1 MRKIAFIL
9 CFLWTVLPVAA
20 QEEDV
25 PISAGTDFYFT
36 VFDHSPEHQQTI
48 FLQIQAC
55 KLTRMTIQV
64 GNKPVQYMNDEFG
77 VCLGQVIQADPL
89 EVVHVQ
95 TTAPCYVSAMVVG
108 STCSAET
115 AIIPKHLLGCSYMLQ
130 GMPGSLI
137 ELNGV
142 PTQTYSQFSI
152 VGTSDNTS
160 MTIQSPVNLKCVTT
174 NQTIAAGSK
183 KRFLLDDGQVLLF
196 QPVNY
201 TQDITGVRV
210 HSNQPIAVFQGN
222 NLTRIYPGENWSDY
236 TWEQARP
243 ITNWGTEF
251 IVPKSALLQFNIPK
265 VTALQDNTDVYCWVN
280 GTKMYM
286 TTLNAGESYA
296 RAFDTGTSGTLDVVH
311 IQTTKPA
318 CCYLYFTG
326 STRNNGVGDPAM
338 VEIVPMDSP
347 STDTRWVMTQPAS
360 NAPYKIR
367 LLVTM
372 RADNVENVLI
382 NNYPASAYDLTSVT
396 TEEYITY
403 EMAYS
408 AVQTMRIQALQGG
421 FSAYTM
427 HVGQTAE
434 ASAMNVAL
442 PEIPSPPEL
451 CTNGQLI
458 YHRNSIGSYALF
470 SETLDGFCAGSNL
483 SFSAL
488 VSFIPYE
495 TVRLALIDPT
505 SDTELTHYEWHF
517 SEDESETISYN
528 GKKWYK
534 VGLNYT
540 VPEEQSDVTFRIEN
554 GYNAFIDS
562 FEVRLCTP
570 PLTII
575 APDTVC
581 VDTKNTFIADF
592 ENDGSMAEPL
602 QYQWYFSADSITW
615 TPLDEGHQKQLKLKA
630 KPRHTGWYKV
640 AVAGS
645 GNITNEM
652 CRSVSEP
659 HKFFVIEDCPPILCP
674 DGILLFREDFGGNDP
689 NEPRVSQTP
698 VAGMTYN
705 QLLDDYFG
713 IMRGGSYLVTK
724 MGYCNGDTS
733 VTNPYRGS
741 QWHLQ
746 DDHTYPGDYTR
757 GYFMEVDG
765 KGDNAAFYST
775 TINGLCAGS
784 DLSFVAYVANVV
796 RWNEYTGRPDYFAY
810 PRLLFRL
817 TDPTTNAELG
827 VYDTGEIPF
836 DSTFM
841 NDYSCWQYSSK
852 WHQVGMNFTVPEGLS
867 SVQLTIYNNSRGTTG
882 NDFAIDDIEVRL
894 CMEPISISSV
904 NPACRKKSHTFYG
917 AYENWGTLES
927 PEFMWSYSAD
937 SLTWTELQRGA
948 NRNYT
953 IPIVHRSH
961 EGWYKVTVANAGNLD
976 MPNCRETSEPFK
988 LSTQYC
994 NTAVDQYVDT
1004 TACDTLLYYDLTWRG
1019 HVWSAVETVVD
1030 TLRDIDIDDS
1040 VYVHKTLQTKICC
1053 PDIRTLRVDSA
1064 ICDTLMPFL
1073 WFYQDTMLLFT
1084 EVGAKEIEYPHWRWE
1099 NCIGE
1104 IHTLALDTF
1113 HCERLYLLIHNK
1125 YNWQLVCNNVE
1136 LARIFPELHPLEF
1149 QWFKDSVAIEGANTD
1164 DYSEEN
1170 ELHGVFQ
1177 LRIKL
1182 DQAVDNDDEY
1192 IWSNFLEILDTP
1204 APAPVTKRIYNSSGM
1219 IVSEDRMTRGVYL
1232 IRYQQGDKVWTEK
1245 KVIL

>member
-1 MRKIAFIL
+1 MKRFINI
-9 CFLWTVLPVAA
+9 VLGLLLMLPIAA

-25 PISAGTDFYFT
+25 PVSAGTDFYFT
-36 VFDHSPEHQQTI
+36 VFEHSPEQQQII
-48 FLQIQAC
+48 FLQVIAISPTTMEIWVDN
-55 KLTRMTIQV
+55 KLVSSQLD
-64 GNKPVQYMNDEFG
+64 PFG
-77 VCLGQVIQADPL
+77 ICLGQVIQAKPL
-89 EVVHVQ
+89 QSIHVRTSQ
-95 TTAPCYVSAMVVG
+95 ACFLSAMVTG
-108 STCSAET
+108 STCGAET
-115 AIIPKHLLGCSYMLQ
+115 AILPMHLLGCSYMLQ
-130 GMPGSLI
+130 GAAGSLI
-137 ELNGV
+137 ELEGV
-142 PTQTYSQFSI
+142 LTPTYSQFSV
-152 VGTSDNTS
+152 VGTTNHTTV
-160 MTIQSPVNLKCVTT
+160 TIKPPVDLTCVTT
-174 NQTIAAGSK
+174 NQTIPAGSTA
-183 KRFLLDDGQVLLF
+183 RFSLSEGQVLLF
-196 QPVNY
+196 QPTDY
-201 TQDITGVRV
+201 TKEITGVLV
-210 HSNQPIAVFQGN
+210 NSNQPVAVFQGN
-222 NLTRIYPGENWSDY
+222 NLTRIYPGENWADY
-236 TWEQARP
+236 IWEQARP
-243 ITNWGTEF
+243 VSNWGTDF
-251 IVPKSALLQFNIPK
+251 IIPKTALLRFNIAK
-265 VTALQDNTDVYCWVN
+265 VTALYDNTDVYCWVN
-280 GTKMYM
+280 GTKMLM
-286 TTLNAGESYA
+286 TTLNAGESYG
-296 RAFDTGTSGTLDVVH
+296 RVFDTGTASVLDALH
-311 IQTTKPA
+311 IQTTTPA

-338 VEIVPMDSP
+338 VEITPMDRP

-360 NAPYKIR
+360 NAPYQIR

-372 RADNVENVLI
+372 RTDNQNNVLI
-382 NNYPASAYDLTSVT
+382 NNYPPSTYNLPSVT
-396 TEEYITY
+396 TNEYISY

-408 AVQTMRIQALQGG
+408 AVQSMHIQALEGG
-421 FSAYTM
+421 FSAYTL
-427 HVGQTAE
+427 HIGQTSE
-434 ASAMNVAL
+434 ASAMSISL
-442 PEIPSPPEL
+442 PETLSPPEL
-451 CTNGQLI
+451 CLDGQLI
-458 YHRNSIGSYALF
+458 YHQESIGSYSVYNKPL
-470 SETLDGFCAGSNL
+470 SGFCPGSQL
-483 SFSAL
+483 SFSTL

-562 FEVRLCTP
+562 LEVRLCTP

-592 ENDGSMAEPL
+592 ENDGSLSEPL

-615 TPLDEGHQKQLKLKA
+615 TPINDGNKRELKLKA
-630 KPRHTGWYKV
+630 KPKHTGWYKV

-867 SVQLTIYNNSRGTTG
+867 SVQLTIYNNSQGTTG

-927 PEFMWSYSAD
+927 PEYMWTYSAD

-948 NRNYT
+948 NKNYT
-953 IPIVHRSH
+953 IPVVHRSH
-961 EGWYKVTVANAGNLD
+961 EGWYRVTVADAGNMD
-976 MPNCRETSEPFK
+976 MPNCRETSDPFK
-988 LSTQYC
+988 LATQYC
-994 NTAVDQYVDT
+994 NTAVDQYMDT

-1019 HVWSAVETVVD
+1019 HVWPDAGTVVD

-1040 VYVHKTLQTKICC
+1040 VYVYKTLQTTICC
-1053 PDIRTLRVDSA
+1053 PEIRTSRVDSA
-1064 ICDTLMPFL
+1064 VCDTLLPFL
-1073 WFYQDTMLLFT
+1073 WFYQDTMLLFSDIG
-1084 EVGAKEIEYPHWRWE
+1084 EQEIEYPHWRWE

-1104 IHTLALDTF
+1104 VHTLALDTF
-1113 HCERLYLLIHNK
+1113 HCERLYPIIVNK
-1125 YNWQLVCNNVE
+1125 YNWQLVCNNME
-1136 LARIFPELHPLEF
+1136 LARIFPDMHPLEF
-1149 QWFKDSVAIEGANTD
+1149 QWFKDSVAIEGANAD

-1182 DQAVDNDDEY
+1182 DRTVDNHDEY
-1192 IWSNFLEILDTP
+1192 IWSNILDIHDTP
-1204 APAPVTKRIYNSSGM
+1204 APAPIIKRVYNSQG
-1219 IVSEDRMTRGVYL
+1219 IPVSEEQTGSGVYL
-1232 IRYQQGDKVWTEK
+1232 IHYQQGDRVWTEK
-1245 KVIL
+1245 KVVL

>member
-9 CFLWTVLPVAA
+9 CFLWTVLPIVA

-152 VGTSDNTS
+152 IGTSNNTS

-201 TQDITGVRV
+201 TQDITGVQV
-210 HSNQPIAVFQGN
+210 HSNQPVAVFQGN

-296 RAFDTGTSGTLDVVH
+296 RTFDTGTSGTLDVVH

-347 STDTRWVMTQPAS
+347 STDTRWVMTHPAS

-403 EMAYS
+403 EIAYS

-495 TVRLALIDPT
+495 TVRLALIDTT

-540 VPEEQSDVTFRIEN
+540 VPEGQSDVTFRIEN
-554 GYNAFIDS
+554 GYNASIDS

-570 PLTII
+570 PVEII

-581 VDTKNTFIADF
+581 IDTKNTFIADF
-592 ENDGSMAEPL
+592 ENDGSLSEPL

-615 TPLDEGHQKQLKLKA
+615 TPINDGNKRELKLKA
-630 KPRHTGWYKV
+630 KPKHTGWYKV

-645 GNITNEM
+645 GNIGNAM
-652 CRSVSEP
+652 CRAESEP
-659 HKFFVIEDCPPILCP
+659 FKFFVIEDCPPILCP

-689 NEPRVSQTP
+689 NEPRVSQAP

-927 PEFMWSYSAD
+927 PEYMWTYSAD
-937 SLTWTELQRGA
+937 SLTWIELQRGA
-948 NRNYT
+948 NKNYT

-976 MPNCRETSEPFK
+976 MVNCRSESESFK
-988 LSTQYC
+988 LETKYC
-994 NTAVDQYVDT
+994 NTVVDQYVDT

-1019 HVWSAVETVVD
+1019 HVWPDAGTVVD

-1053 PDIRTLRVDSA
+1053 PDIRTFRVDSA

-1104 IHTLALDTF
+1104 VHTLALDTF

-1149 QWFKDSVAIEGANTD
+1149 QWFKDSVAIEGANAD
-1164 DYSEEN
+1164 DYSEEH
-1170 ELHGVFQ
+1170 ELHGYYQ

-1182 DQAVDNDDEY
+1182 DEVVDNHDEY
-1192 IWSNFLEILDTP
+1192 IWSNILDIHDTP

-1232 IRYQQGDKVWTEK
+1232 ILYQQGDKVWTEK